1 MFLVGV
7 DEPRI
12 RFAHPPSHSH
22 HSDHGGSWRSGNLL
36 STARKL
42 RWHYERVQIPQE
54 SLVGAGWF
62 LKTAMVF
69 GHIPLWFN
77 DPKWGW
83 VKIEFYP
90 ILTYVKKELL
100 SRILLKYVSLHSHWY
115 EVTSMH
121 WTPMRDAW
129 TIWYLCSH
137 QPMRAWALLWASHV
151 LRFASNVLRP
161 AGAKSS
167 MTCWHMKIFAW
178 APILMVFERPGNE
191 SGRRTFGRSN
201 RIKQTASG
209 CPVARCRCVW
219 TWGVEPAVAI
229 FQ

>member
-7 DEPRI
+7 DEPQI

-100 SRILLKYVSLHSHWY
+100 SRILLKYVFYTLID
-115 EVTSMH
+115 T
-121 WTPMRDAW
+121 R
-129 TIWYLCSH
+129 
-137 QPMRAWALLWASHV
+137 
-151 LRFASNVLRP
+151 
-161 AGAKSS
+161 
-167 MTCWHMKIFAW
+167 
-178 APILMVFERPGNE
+178 
-191 SGRRTFGRSN
+191 
-201 RIKQTASG
+201 
-209 CPVARCRCVW
+209 
-219 TWGVEPAVAI
+219 
-229 FQ
+229 